1 LTELGLSGAASSRFA
16 SSRFASTVFALPIA
30 GVLMTLALAGGN
42 AWGQDAVSGDA
53 VSGDAVSGDA
63 VSSGVEGRKISL
75 DFTLPSATGEPFTL
89 KTPFAGRL
97 RVVCFLGCD
106 CPVAKLYAPRLK
118 TLAERFAGDHVE
130 FIAINSN
137 PQDTPAKFAKFAS
150 DHGLD
155 DPSIRFP
162 MLKDHD
168 GRVAARIGAT
178 RTPEVFV
185 IDSLG
190 RVVYQGRIDDQ
201 YRPGVVT
208 DSPGRDDL
216 RIAIE
221 ESLAG
226 GPVSVPSAPAA
237 GCRIAKR
244 RPVDPDAT
252 VSFTGEV
259 SRILDRHCV
268 ECHRAGEIGPFAL
281 TDYDEIVGWA
291 DMMVEVIDNHRMPP
305 WHASDDNADFANSRR
320 MPDEDKE
327 VIRRW
332 VEAGTPY
339 GDAADLPPPPEFA
352 SGWQIGTPD
361 VVIEM
366 AAKPFAVPAEG
377 TVEYQYFVID
387 PGFENDTWVAAAE
400 VIPGNRGVVHHAIA
414 FIRPPDGV
422 QIDGLGWLTAY
433 VPGQR
438 MPPAV
443 SHRARKI
450 PAGSKIVF
458 QMHYTPTGKIEHDLS
473 KIGIIFADPAAVTEQ
488 LFTLVGINQG
498 LEIPPQT
505 ADVAVDG
512 QTRSFPAGGKLLAMS
527 PHMHLR
533 GKAFQVRQRS
543 GDAERIVLDVPQYDF
558 NWQHTYILAEP
569 IDLDGLDSIDFTA
582 TFDNSPA
589 NPFNPDPSDFVTWG
603 DQTWEE
609 MALVFYEVARP
620 IGGTSNVVQ
629 VAPVGRP
636 RRDVQPETP
645 QSAEEIEAKLLIEAQ
660 RFLRQLDRDGD
671 GLVQYA
677 EVDRAVQLRSF
688 RAIDRN
694 GDRVIDPDEVLEYL
708 RSRR

>member
-1 LTELGLSGAASSRFA
+1 MALTQISLTYVALSVIALLALTATWPDATGGAAWGDDS
-16 SSRFASTVFALPIA
+16 VA
-30 GVLMTLALAGGN
+30 GDPVPN
-42 AWGQDAVSGDA
+42 
-53 VSGDAVSGDA
+53 
-63 VSSGVEGRKISL
+63 EGEVRKISL
-75 DFTLPSATGEPFTL
+75 DFTLPSTTGETFSL

-97 RVVCFLGCD
+97 RVVCFIGCD

-137 PQDTPAKFAKFAS
+137 PQDPIAKFAKFAG

-168 GRVAARIGAT
+168 GQVAARFGAT

-190 RVVYQGRIDDQ
+190 RLIYQGRIDDQ

-216 RIAIE
+216 RLAIE

-226 GPVSVPSAPAA
+226 NPVSIPSAPAA

-244 RPVDPDAT
+244 RPVDPTAT
-252 VSFTGEV
+252 VSFAGEV

-268 ECHRAGEIGPFAL
+268 ECHRAGEIGLFSL
-281 TDYDEIVGWA
+281 TDYDEVVGWA
-291 DMMVEVIDNHRMPP
+291 DMMVEVIDDHRMPP
-305 WHASDDNADFANSRR
+305 WHASEEHASFVNSRR

-327 VIRRW
+327 TIRRW
-332 VEAGTPY
+332 VEAGTLF

-361 VVIEM
+361 VVIDM

-387 PGFENDTWVAAAE
+387 PGFESDTWVAAAE
-400 VIPGNRGVVHHAIA
+400 VIPGNRGVVHHGIA
-414 FIRPPDGV
+414 FVRPPDGV

-458 QMHYTPTGKIEHDLS
+458 QMHYTPSGKVENDLS
-473 KIGIIFADPAAVTEQ
+473 KIGLIFADPAVVTEE

-498 LEIPPQT
+498 LEIPPHQ
-505 ADVAVDG
+505 ADVSVEG

-533 GKAFQVRQRS
+533 GKAFQVRQRTD
-543 GDAERIVLDVPQYDF
+543 DAERVVLEVPQYDF

-569 IDLDGLDSIDFTA
+569 IDLDRVDSIDFTA
-582 TFDNSPA
+582 TFDNSTG
-589 NPFNPDPSDFVTWG
+589 NPFNPDPADFVTWG

-609 MALVFYEVARP
+609 MAIVFYEVARP
-620 IGGTSNVVQ
+620 VGGVVDGDRPSGERLSGEQ
-629 VAPVGRP
+629 LDRDQRGDQRVGRL
-636 RRDVQPETP
+636 RRDAQPETP
-645 QSAEEIEAKLLIEAQ
+645 PSAEEIEAK
-660 RFLRQLDRDGD
+660 RQSDADQFFRDLDRDGD

-677 EVDRAVQLRSF
+677 EVERAVQLRTF

-694 GDRVIDPDEVLEYL
+694 GDRVIDRDELLEYL

>member
-1 LTELGLSGAASSRFA
+1 MALTHIVIL
-16 SSRFASTVFALPIA
+16 VVALPGAIA
-30 GVLMTLALAGGN
+30 LLAVTATLPNAPGQIARGEDSVAGIPV
-42 AWGQDAVSGDA
+42 QDLG
-53 VSGDAVSGDA
+53 
-63 VSSGVEGRKISL
+63 ETKRISL
-75 DFTLPSATGEPFTL
+75 DFSLPTTTGDTFSL

-106 CPVAKLYAPRLK
+106 CPVAKLYAPRLR
-118 TLAERFAGDHVE
+118 TLAERFAADHVE

-137 PQDTPAKFAKFAS
+137 PQDPLAKVAKFAG

-155 DPSIRFP
+155 DPSVRFP

-168 GRVAARIGAT
+168 GQVAATIGAT

-221 ESLAG
+221 EALAG
-226 GPVSVPSAPAA
+226 KPVSVPSAPAA

-244 RPVDPDAT
+244 RPIDPTAT
-252 VSFTGEV
+252 VSYAGEV
-259 SRILDRHCV
+259 SRILDRNCV

-291 DMMVEVIDNHRMPP
+291 DMIVEVIDQHRMPP
-305 WHASDDNADFANSRR
+305 WHANEEHARFVNSRR

-327 VIRRW
+327 TIRRW
-332 VEAGTPY
+332 VEAGAPF
-339 GDAADLPPPPEFA
+339 GDAGDLPPPAEFA

-366 AAKPFAVPAEG
+366 APKPFTVPAEG

-387 PGFENDTWVAAAE
+387 PGFTSDTWVAAAE

-422 QIDGLGWLTAY
+422 PIDGLGWLTAY

-443 SHRARKI
+443 SHRARKV

-458 QMHYTPTGKIEHDLS
+458 QMHYTPSGKVENDLS
-473 KIGIIFADPAAVTEQ
+473 KIGLIFADPASVTEE

-498 LEIPPQT
+498 LEIPPQQ
-505 ADVAVDG
+505 ADVSAEGHTDA
-512 QTRSFPAGGKLLAMS
+512 FPAGGKLLAMS

-533 GKAFQVRQRS
+533 GKAFQVRQRT
-543 GDAERIVLDVPQYDF
+543 GDEERIVLEVPQYDF

-569 IDLDGLDSIDFTA
+569 IDLDRVDSIDFTA
-582 TFDNSPA
+582 TFDNSGD
-589 NPFNPDPSDFVTWG
+589 NPFNPDPTDFVTWG

-620 IGGTSNVVQ
+620 VGGLAGGERPGGQ
-629 VAPVGRP
+629 RVGRL
-636 RRDVQPETP
+636 RRETQPELAP
-645 QSAEEIEAKLLIEAQ
+645 SAE
-660 RFLRQLDRDGD
+660 DRSDMTKSIGRCSY
-671 GLVQYA
+671 GLSAGSIATATV
-677 EVDRAVQLRSF
+677 
-688 RAIDRN
+688 
-694 GDRVIDPDEVLEYL
+694 
-708 RSRR
+708 